1 MSPIIITTVAVLF
14 ALSSVIP
21 STRANDTC
29 IWYGECEENYGLHY
43 NCPYNGPPKPMTD
56 PKSIE
61 VLKTWCPDFI
71 QDHSKDGQTLNT
83 CCGVDQLLTLSTNI
97 VQAANFLHRCP
108 SCMRTFGRFIC
119 ELVCSPTQS
128 RFMNVTKLTK
138 TGNSIKELDFYISD
152 SYMQGVYDS
161 CKSVTNPA
169 TGGLAMDL
177 LCSGALH
184 CSAHK
189 WFRYLGKN
197 PYLSFVINYI
207 PVVKTDNRQHFVGPV
222 IPCNQS
228 VDNKTT
234 ACSCMDCDESCPLPD
249 KIQESQ
255 KLLNVA
261 GIETVTISSAIL
273 FCFLMS
279 TFTGFVCFKDVLM
292 NGRKK
297 KNDKHKY
304 IVAEHIKAKHKNML
318 ETVFYKI
325 GKYSASRSHISFMV
339 SVCLIIILSYG
350 IYCIKITIDPV
361 DLWSSSNSQCWQER
375 EYFNTN
381 FKPFFRTTQVII
393 APNGVQDVLYN
404 SSEGTYT
411 FGPVFNRTFL
421 LEVLKLQK
429 QIEGLQSSPNNGL
442 EKVCFAPLVSKFNG
456 PPKVSD
462 CVVQSVW
469 GYFSN
474 KPYHINRT
482 NNDGYF
488 DTLKIC
494 FQNPYNP
501 SCLAPYGGPVDP
513 SIALGGFSNSS
524 DPITKLSP
532 YEKATSLILT
542 FVLNNHNS
550 KSMLKDALEWE
561 KKFLEFMKNWTRV
574 KPSIMDVA
582 YYSERSVEDELDRES
597 HSDVSTIAMSYVVMF
612 LYIVFTLGWNKII
625 LSFFGIVFVVLS
637 VVFSV
642 GFYGLIGVPLSLIV
656 LEVIP
661 FIVLAV
667 GVDNIFLII
676 RTYQHTDLK
685 EDELIPDYIG
695 RVLSKIGPSIFITTL
710 AEITC
715 FFIGSLSDMP
725 VVRSFALYAAMAL
738 VFNFLLQMS
747 CFIGLLAL
755 DAKLKTVK
763 QEIQKQSLVFII
775 FQKFYVPTLM
785 NKCVR
790 PMIVLLFS
798 AWLCTSIVVITKID
812 VGLDVELTMTDDS
825 YVLKYF
831 KFMKR
836 YLSTGPPVYFV
847 VTDGLNLTDVNNQ
860 NLLCGG
866 IHCDPYSVTNQIY
879 RASKMANLTYIN
891 RPSTSWIDDY
901 FDWANLSSCCKV
913 TQNNSFCPHNSVDT
927 LDCDTCNITKN
938 DLDRP
943 NVQHFS
949 KFLPYF
955 LQDSP
960 DKDCS
965 KAGHAAYSDA
975 ISLKNN
981 STGPNYFMTF
991 HTVLKT
997 SKDYYESMRSARSIA
1012 NNMTNTIKKK
1022 NPNTTTTVFPYS
1034 VFYVF
1039 YEQYLTIWQVCV
1051 QHLVLSLVMVTFVTW
1066 TFTNFKKSS
1075 AFILLIINTMI
1086 TVDLLAFMYYFDI
1099 SLNAISLVNI
1109 VMSIG
1114 IMVEF
1119 CGHII
1124 FHNAKS
1130 VISCPIQRATH
1141 SCVEVGSSVFSG
1153 ITLTKF
1159 AGLAVLGFA
1168 NTPVFKIFYYKM
1180 YMGIVIIAALHSLV
1194 FLPVLLSY
1202 KGTHYVLEEKTDS
1215 SKKKTRSYKL
1225 QLLKVNRECAL
1236 MKE

>member
-1 MSPIIITTVAVLF
+1 MSPIIITTVLFITLLSVLP
-14 ALSSVIP
+14 P
-21 STRANDTC
+21 SRANDTC
-29 IWYGECEENYGLHY
+29 IWYGECEKVDELRVL
-43 NCPYNGPPKPMTD
+43 NCRYDGPPKPMTD
-56 PKSIE
+56 PKSID

-83 CCGVDQLLTLSTNI
+83 CCGVDQLSTLGTSI

-119 ELVCSPTQS
+119 ELACSPTQS

-138 TGNSIKELDFYISD
+138 IGTSIQELDFYISD

-161 CKSVTNPA
+161 CKSVSNPA
-169 TGGLAMDL
+169 TGELAMDVI
-177 LCSGALH
+177 CSGAIG
-184 CSAHK
+184 CTAQK
-189 WFRYLGKN
+189 WFRFLGNN
-197 PYLSFVINYI
+197 PYLGFVINFI
-207 PVVKTDNRQHFVGPV
+207 PVVKTDNPQRFVGPV
-222 IPCNQS
+222 IPCNQP

-249 KIQESQ
+249 KIQEPQ
-255 KLLNVA
+255 KSLNVA
-261 GIETVTISSAIL
+261 GIEIVTLSSAIL
-273 FCFLMS
+273 FGFIMS
-279 TFTGFVCFKDVLM
+279 IFAGFVCFKDVLM
-292 NGRKK
+292 NRNKK

-304 IVAEHIKAKHKNML
+304 IVAERTKTKHKNNML
-318 ETVFYKI
+318 EKVFYKI
-325 GKYSASRSHISFMV
+325 GKYFASRSHISLMV
-339 SVCLIIILSYG
+339 SVCLITTLSHG
-350 IYCIKITIDPV
+350 IHYIKITIDPV
-361 DLWSSSNSQCWQER
+361 DLWSSPNSQCRQER

-393 APNGVQDVLYN
+393 VPNGVRDVLYN
-404 SSEGTYT
+404 TSEGSYT

-421 LEVLKLQK
+421 LEVLKLQQK
-429 QIEGLQSSPNNGL
+429 IEALGSPFNGL
-442 EKVCFAPLVSKFNG
+442 DKVCFAPLVSKFKG
-456 PPKVSD
+456 PPNVSD

-469 GYFSN
+469 GYFGN
-474 KPYHINRT
+474 KPYKLNRL
-482 NNDGYF
+482 DSYF
-488 DTLKIC
+488 DKLKMC
-494 FQNPYNP
+494 FHNPYNP
-501 SCLAPYGGPVDP
+501 LCLAPYGGPVDP
-513 SIALGGFSNSS
+513 SVALGGFSNSS
-524 DPITKLSP
+524 EPITKMSP
-532 YEKATSLILT
+532 YEKATSLLLT

-550 KSMLKDALEWE
+550 KPLLKDALEWE
-561 KKFLEFMKNWTRV
+561 NKFLDFMKNWTMV
-574 KPSIMDVA
+574 SKPSFMDVA

-597 HSDVSTIAMSYVVMF
+597 HSDVSTIAISYLVMF
-612 LYIVFTLGWNKII
+612 LYIVFTLGWSKIL
-625 LSFFGIVFVVLS
+625 LSFFGIVIVISS
-637 VVFSV
+637 VVCSV
-642 GFYGLIGVPLSLIV
+642 GFYGLIGIPLSLIV

-676 RTYQHTDLK
+676 RTYQQMDKK
-685 EDELIPDYIG
+685 EDELVPDYIG

-755 DAKLKTVK
+755 DAK
-763 QEIQKQSLVFII
+763 
-775 FQKFYVPTLM
+775 
-785 NKCVR
+785 R
-790 PMIVLLFS
+790 
-798 AWLCTSIVVITKID
+798 
-812 VGLDVELTMTDDS
+812 
-825 YVLKYF
+825 
-831 KFMKR
+831 FMKR
-836 YLSTGPPVYFV
+836 YFSTGPPVYFV
-847 VTDGLNLTDVNNQ
+847 VTDGLNLTDVNDQ

-866 IHCDPYSVTNQIY
+866 IHCDQSSIANQIY
-879 RASKMANLTYIN
+879 RASKMANVTYIN

-901 FDWANLSSCCKV
+901 FDWSSLSSCCKV
-913 TQNNSFCPHNSVDT
+913 TQNNSFCPHSSEYINNCTS
-927 LDCDTCNITKN
+927 CNIIKN
-938 DLDRP
+938 DWGRP
-943 NVQHFS
+943 DVQHFA

-960 DKDCS
+960 DQKCS

-975 ISLKNN
+975 ISFKNN

-1012 NNMTNTIKKK
+1012 NNMTEAIRRKI
-1022 NPNTTTTVFPYS
+1022 PNTTTVVFPYS

-1051 QHLVLSLVMVTFVTW
+1051 QHLVLSFVMVTFVVW

-1075 AFILLIINTMI
+1075 AFTLLIVNTMI

-1109 VMSIG
+1109 VMAIG

-1130 VISCPIQRATH
+1130 IISCPIQRATH

-1168 NTPVFKIFYYKM
+1168 NTPVFKIFYYRM

-1202 KGTHYVLEEKTDS
+1202 KGSYHVLVEQTDCAKKRNRS
-1215 SKKKTRSYKL
+1215 SKL
-1225 QLLKVNRECAL
+1225 QLLEVNVL
-1236 MKE
+1236 